1 MKTFSVY
8 SLSALLLISFFL
20 VQCKKDTPS
29 VVPVVTLSAA
39 SNITTTTASS
49 GGTVTA
55 DGGAAIIEK
64 GVCWSSTNTTPNTSD
79 SKTSDGTGKET
90 FSSAITGLKAGTTYY
105 LRSYTT
111 NSVGTGYSSVSTFK
125 TLSSIPTVTTTV
137 ISLITNTS
145 LVSGGNVTADGGE
158 SVTVRG
164 VCWSTNQNPTIA
176 NSKTISDG
184 TGTGAFTS
192 SITELIPSMTYYVR
206 AFATNSIGTSY
217 GTQVTATTAT
227 DGQFRAYVFVETNE
241 VGPRNALADYMTSKG
256 IPATLPF
263 KGFHLV
269 PSSPSQVQSTF
280 DAQMNAW
287 LSYPGWGSSEPA
299 IFSAPISTKSGGFD
313 KYGNY
318 ISAYTFQTIEVP
330 RNTLPDGVY
339 GQFVVL
345 VPIAA
350 LNGKSYSTLFTA
362 ASPNFA
368 LPTQCKP
375 FNDPIISLTISYT
388 GSANIPKGDY
398 KLYYSNPSFR
408 FPPGASPVYF
418 KGGALI
424 P

>member
-8 SLSALLLISFFL
+8 SLSALLLLSFFL
-20 VQCKKDTPS
+20 VKCKKDTPS
-29 VVPVVTLSAA
+29 IVPVVTLSAA

-64 GVCWSSTNTTPNTSD
+64 GVCWSSTNTTPTTSD
-79 SKTSDGTGKET
+79 SKSSDGTGKET
-90 FSSAITGLKAGTTYY
+90 FSSVITGLKAGTTYN
-105 LRSYTT
+105 LRSYST

-145 LVSGGNVTADGGE
+145 VVSGGNVSADGGE
-158 SVTVRG
+158 TVTVRG

-192 SITELIPSMTYYVR
+192 SITGLIPNMTYYVR

-241 VGPRNALADYMTSKG
+241 VGPRNALVDYIASKA
-256 IPATLPF
+256 IPGSTFRSFMLN
-263 KGFHLV
+263 
-269 PSSPSQVQSTF
+269 SPSQVQSTF

-299 IFSAPISTKSGGFD
+299 IFSAPISTTSGGFD
-313 KYGNY
+313 KYGIY
-318 ISAYTFQTIEVP
+318 IDAYKFQTIAVP
-330 RNTLPDGVY
+330 GNTLPDGVY

-345 VPIAA
+345 VPISA
-350 LNGKSYSTLFTA
+350 LNGNRYSSIFTGRSA
-362 ASPNFA
+362 AGVQEV
-368 LPTQCKP
+368 QCKP
-375 FNDPIISLTISYT
+375 FADPISSLTISYT
-388 GSANIPKGDY
+388 GSVNIPKGDY
-398 KLYYSNPSFR
+398 KIYLNNSNFR